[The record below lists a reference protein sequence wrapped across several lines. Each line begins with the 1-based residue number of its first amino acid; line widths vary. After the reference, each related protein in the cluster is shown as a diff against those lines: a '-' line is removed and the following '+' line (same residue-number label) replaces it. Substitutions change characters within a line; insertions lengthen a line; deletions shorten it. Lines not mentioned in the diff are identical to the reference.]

1 MHKVLLVD
9 DDRTLTGLLQ
19 MLLELDGFH
28 VAVTGRADDVLP
40 AIDRECPD
48 AVIMDVH
55 IGGADGT
62 FIVKQIRTMPAIAKL
77 PIIMVSGM
85 DKSYECRQAGADD
98 FILKPYPPE
107 QITASLNKLLNN

>member
-19 MLLELDGFH
+19 MLLELDGFD

-40 AIDRECPD
+40 AIERETPD
-48 AVIMDVH
+48 ALVMDVH
-55 IGGADGT
+55 IGGTDST
-62 FIVKQIRTMPAIAKL
+62 TLVRQIRAIPALTKL

-107 QITASLNKLLNN
+107 QITASLNKLLAN

>member
-19 MLLELDGFH
+19 MLLELDGFQ
-28 VAVTGRADDVLP
+28 VTVTSRAEDVLP
-40 AIDRECPD
+40 AIDRERPD
-48 AVIMDVH
+48 AVVMDVH

-62 FIVKQIRTMPAIAKL
+62 QLVRQIRATPHIAAL

-85 DKSYECRQAGADD
+85 DKAYECQQAGANA

-107 QITASLNKLLNN
+107 QITASLNKLINH